1 MKSLLTTAPLAEPT
15 IEELAALDLSPPDTG
30 SLVKHPDGWYWL
42 NTDVHQQ
49 FGPYATADEALAA
62 LHAADEDELEPGE
75 TLEEAERELGISDWL
90 DPDTGEPAEG
100 THTHIEDR

>member
-1 MKSLLTTAPLAEPT
+1 MNPLSTTEPLQEPT

-42 NTDVHQQ
+42 NTDVHQE
-49 FGPYATADEALAA
+49 FGPYASAEEALAA
-62 LHAADEDELEPGE
+62 LHAAEENELEPGE
-75 TLEEAERELGISDWL
+75 TLEEAEQELGIADWL

>member
-1 MKSLLTTAPLAEPT
+1 MNPLSTTALPSEPT

-49 FGPYATADEALAA
+49 FGPYATAEHALDAM
-62 LHAADEDELEPGE
+62 HAADEGELEPGE
-75 TLEEAERELGISDWL
+75 TLEEAEQELGIADWL
-90 DPDTGEPAEG
+90 DPDTGAPAEG